1 MKTDANVS
9 VGADT
14 TVFSSKMQEVIGTT
28 QKTLEK
34 IGQAW
39 LGFKGIAAAVQSV
52 AQAFSAFTKPAAEL
66 EHVATSMG
74 VLMGN
79 AEEADKLAR
88 ALRNVAVNGVV
99 SFDELHQAARPLANI
114 FSDSATIAQW
124 VTAFADISAATKL
137 PAQRLA
143 EMVARLDDMGRAEF
157 TELANA
163 GVPIFGALADVLGV
177 TTEEV
182 VKLGREGKIT
192 RDQLLEA
199 FQSMTAEGGK
209 FHGINAALSNTTA
222 GSWDTLRASVESC
235 MAELGKPI
243 NDSLRPLMQDMS
255 SYLQANQDK
264 LAGFAKAVAPALQGL
279 AIAAGGLARL
289 LMQLASNAVVVKL
302 GMIALSI
309 AMSKHVV
316 GAAVKVRASIASM
329 MTSLATYRASMVT
342 TGSMWAGMWTT
353 MVAVA
358 RAAAVR
364 IKAQLIS
371 TGVGILI
378 WGVAEGLAWL
388 YTKFNEEEEAAGD
401 AAQSGEELAK
411 SLKRQQNEAAEAA
424 AATARL
430 TEQERA
436 HAEALR
442 ETEQRIKEVTEL
454 EANRVKAARKKEIAA
469 MKSPREQ
476 LAALYS
482 DAGYGPMGRS
492 KANVLA
498 EMERIRGYGEL
509 TTADDVARYK
519 ELAALLDAIAEVEEK
534 ATEAA
539 KERAKVEADA
549 RKNYEA
555 RRLEYQRN
563 QAEREHERK
572 SIVEQEQALSTTG
585 AELGVAGELNAE
597 SIRRRLNELA
607 ADGAKKNEEEI
618 AALERLLHAWDKLV
632 ERKAGY
638 EKMQG
643 RRYQELQADA
653 LEAAGQTV
661 AAARLREQLELTKRA
676 EELQNAG
683 ATKRQAMQQATLE
696 MQGAKAK
703 EMAAALQSARVEF
716 VQGHLANQ
724 GGGGVSHRLG
734 DASLQNARK
743 QTDLLKD
750 LKNLLG
756 KVKDNTA
763 RNAGGGIA
771 VMA

>member
-1 MKTDANVS
+1 MNTDANVS

-14 TVFSSKMQEVIGTT
+14 TVFSSKMQEIIGTT

-124 VTAFADISAATKL
+124 VSAFADISAATKL

-163 GVPIFGALADVLGV
+163 GVPIFRALADVLGV

-255 SYLQANQDK
+255 RYLQANQDK

-289 LMQLASNAVVVKL
+289 LMQLASNTVVVKL

-329 MTSLATYRASMVT
+329 MASLATYRASMVT
-342 TGSMWAGMWTT
+342 TGGMWAGMWTT

-371 TGVGILI
+371 TGIGILI

-442 ETEQRIKEVTEL
+442 ETEQRIKEVTAL
-454 EANRVKAARKKEIAA
+454 EAERVKAARKKEIAA

-476 LAALYS
+476 LDALYS

-509 TTADDVARYK
+509 TTAEDVARYK

-534 ATEAA
+534 ATTAA

-549 RKNYEA
+549 RKNYVA

-572 SIVEQEQALSTTG
+572 SIVEQEQALSSTG

-653 LEAAGQTV
+653 LEAAGQSV

-696 MQGAKAK
+696 MQVAKAK
-703 EMAAALQSARVEF
+703 EMAEALQSARVEF
-716 VQGHLANQ
+716 VQGHLASQ

-771 VMA
+771 VLA